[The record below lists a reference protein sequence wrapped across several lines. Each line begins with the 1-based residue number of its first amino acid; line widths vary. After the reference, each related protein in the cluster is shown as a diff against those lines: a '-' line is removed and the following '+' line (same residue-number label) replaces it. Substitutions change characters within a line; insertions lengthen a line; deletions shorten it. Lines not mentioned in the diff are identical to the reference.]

1 MADRL
6 TQLQDLVN
14 QQAENFCNAIG
25 ILQQFA
31 PPSKF
36 AAFDRNGSQTPQQ
49 QEDYAHLFAVQI
61 ARTAKDIDAVIESLP
76 NDEQSLELQVAG
88 LRRLEQENQS
98 ASERLREEVR
108 HGELLHEQV
117 QQVLSDIAQHQLD
130 IQQPQSDAKK

>member
-25 ILQQFA
+25 ILQQIA

-49 QEDYAHLFAVQI
+49 QEDFAQLFAIQI
-61 ARTAKDIDAVIESLP
+61 ARTARDIDAVIDSLP
-76 NDEQSLELQVAG
+76 NDEQSLEIQVAG
-88 LRRLEQENQS
+88 LKRLEQENQ
-98 ASERLREEVR
+98 AAAKRLKDEVE
-108 HGELLHEQV
+108 HGESLHEQV
-117 QQVLSDIAQHQLD
+117 QQVLSDIAQHQLNVD
-130 IQQPQSDAKK
+130 KDANQ